1 MRIRV
6 KPLLQGNIDPKTEVL
21 GFLYFFSCLFF
32 QVLKF
37 RLFVQ
42 FFFLRYY
49 WAKMIWRNTFEPF
62 LEKALSFTEMP
73 TEISIGFS
81 FCGVAPFVPALS
93 QSPFTLD
100 KKVFLMHPPTQ
111 RC

>member
-6 KPLLQGNIDPKTEVL
+6 KPLLQGNIDPKTEIL

-42 FFFLRYY
+42 FFF
-49 WAKMIWRNTFEPF
+49 FEI
-62 LEKALSFTEMP
+62 LLGQNDLA
-73 TEISIGFS
+73 
-81 FCGVAPFVPALS
+81 
-93 QSPFTLD
+93 
-100 KKVFLMHPPTQ
+100 
-111 RC
+111 